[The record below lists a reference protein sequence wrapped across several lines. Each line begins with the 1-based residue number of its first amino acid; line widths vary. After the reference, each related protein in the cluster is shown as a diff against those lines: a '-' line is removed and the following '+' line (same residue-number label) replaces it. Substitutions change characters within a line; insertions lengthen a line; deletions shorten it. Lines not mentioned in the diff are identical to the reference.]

1 MNINII
7 MFLILITI
15 EELSFRLTF
24 VSGLVLYFLIN

>member
-7 MFLILITI
+7 MLLMLITI